1 MHEGDLSDSE
11 RNYYLQQ
18 VILQNKVQLWLGS
31 FSWWRVRSSWAGGF
45 GLVRHETFP
54 CPLQTVER
62 VQFGL
67 QVGERPVLTIESPI
81 WNYAKYLQEEFGEKK
96 DG

>member
-31 FSWWRVRSSWAGGF
+31 FS
-45 GLVRHETFP
+45 
-54 CPLQTVER
+54 
-62 VQFGL
+62 
-67 QVGERPVLTIESPI
+67 
-81 WNYAKYLQEEFGEKK
+81 
-96 DG
+96 